1 MEDDKGNEA
10 HVHGSGQ
17 SVNVV
22 ISSGGIKWAVIGLLV
37 FVALLLLT
45 NRTSSQA
52 SMKADAAVHAAKEA
66 SDELRMAQYWIQQ
79 AHASCLAKGV
89 YVPDDPFLKASAK

>member
-1 MEDDKGNEA
+1 MDDPGHNET
-10 HVHGSGQ
+10 HTSGSGQ

-22 ISSGGIKWAVIGLLV
+22 ISSGSVKWAVIGLLV

-52 SMKADAAVHAAKEA
+52 SMKADAAAHAAKEA

-89 YVPDDPFLKASAK
+89 YVPDDPFLKANAK